1 MADGDTTPEFAP
13 LSAELLANM
22 EAQRLYV
29 ATLIRDRLPEE
40 VVIRAADDLAV
51 LQAIVDARLV
61 SADEGWELQA
71 LGLAFGD
78 LLSQGIDG
86 LAWTQVTDS
95 YGTDPTL
102 RYRQTTLMLN
112 ALTMISKRVEDGE
125 EVDLRHIFLSLKE
138 FVETKGRD
146 YR

>member
-71 LGLAFGD
+71 LGLAGNRFHQAG
-78 LLSQGIDG
+78 
-86 LAWTQVTDS
+86 VTVAQIT
-95 YGTDPTL
+95 GPP
-102 RYRQTTLMLN
+102 
-112 ALTMISKRVEDGE
+112 G
-125 EVDLRHIFLSLKE
+125 
-138 FVETKGRD
+138 
-146 YR
+146 